1 MSELSDAVGKCLCGG
16 VEIRASQLS
25 PQLSACHCS
34 MCRQWASGPFFALYG
49 QQAVRISGEEFI
61 SRYASSEW
69 AERAFCSQC
78 GPHLFYRLKATD
90 QQILS
95 TGLFDLDDEL
105 KFDHQI
111 FIDEKPGYYCFAGK
125 AKNMT
130 GAEVFAAFSGE

>member
-1 MSELSDAVGKCLCGG
+1 MKEVAGNCLCGDVTFKACG
-16 VEIRASQLS
+16 EPVELH
-25 PQLSACHCS
+25 ACHCS
-34 MCRQWASGPFFALYG
+34 MCRQWASGPFFALDG